1 MMSRV
6 FRHNGGFSLIEL
18 IVIIVVLGILAA
30 VAMQSMSASV
40 EDIRR
45 IETEREMD
53 MLADAMVGNASLYSG
68 GARSDFGYV
77 GDIGAFPLNLQALA
91 ENPGGYT
98 TWNGPYLPAGFV
110 QDTVGYLLDAW
121 GQPYQYAGGVIVTSG
136 GGGTPIT
143 KKIANAAADY
153 LSNTLS
159 GVITDAN
166 DSVPGIIY
174 MDSVDIAISIPDG
187 SGGTTT
193 RQNSHTRFSRQF
205 HVGSSSGGNAS
216 GGGGIPSGNGYA
228 GSICHDFAAS
238 PERSTVEIPIRGC
251 VFLRRVAV
259 FNTRYPASIRSRI
272 ADRID
277 HR

>member
-193 RQNSHTRFSRQF
+193 RTATPDSAGNFTLAVLP
-205 HVGSSSGGNAS
+205 VGTH
-216 GGGGIPSGNGYA
+216 PV
-228 GSICHDFAAS
+228 AAVYR
-238 PERSTVEIPIRGC
+238 PATDTLVRYVTILPRHRRRSTVEIPIRGC